1 MKCFLRLRPFID
13 DIYTY
18 TWRSIKITVLI
29 VREIKMLHLNHEIL
43 LSGKPILKV
52 TISYLT
58 GSFQRNENNLIKGAN
73 VFRYHYARDIKLA
86 GWASSW
92 HSIHAWPVLNDK
104 WSKKRAL
111 SMVVINFTCSQ
122 TVVNIYKHTLIN
134 KTTTSKLSLWNY
146 VCRRIVLQCEHCS

>member
-1 MKCFLRLRPFID
+1 MKRFLRLRPFIY

-43 LSGKPILKV
+43 LSGKAILKV

-73 VFRYHYARDIKLA
+73 VFRYHYARDIKRT
-86 GWASSW
+86 G
-92 HSIHAWPVLNDK
+92 
-104 WSKKRAL
+104 
-111 SMVVINFTCSQ
+111 
-122 TVVNIYKHTLIN
+122 
-134 KTTTSKLSLWNY
+134 
-146 VCRRIVLQCEHCS
+146 